1 MGSTNRVYK
10 RHPELENNIVQIQQ
24 DNMGGASG

>member
-1 MGSTNRVYK
+1 MGSANRVYK

-24 DNMGGASG
+24 DNMGASG